1 MCEMCDGGMNAAA
14 DDDSRGD
21 NRWNDDWR
29 NEHDS
34 GTVIRLPEHVSPA
47 FKALIT
53 SAAPAAAAALRRQV
67 LSSDD
72 ELVVSEEERGDPLG
86 EARYCVTPY
95 LVHQYPN
102 RVLLLS
108 TGHCISYCRYCFRR
122 EFTAR
127 SSGFISDEQ
136 IGAVTSYLKTHPEV
150 QEILVSG
157 GDPMSGS
164 FEQIKHLLECL
175 RSVRPDLLLRLC
187 TRAPVFAPELFTEEL
202 MILLRSVRPLWVIAH
217 INHPAELGTAQ
228 RQA

>member
-95 LVHQYPN
+95 LVHQ
-102 RVLLLS
+102 
-108 TGHCISYCRYCFRR
+108 
-122 EFTAR
+122 
-127 SSGFISDEQ
+127 
-136 IGAVTSYLKTHPEV
+136 
-150 QEILVSG
+150 
-157 GDPMSGS
+157 
-164 FEQIKHLLECL
+164 
-175 RSVRPDLLLRLC
+175 
-187 TRAPVFAPELFTEEL
+187 
-202 MILLRSVRPLWVIAH
+202 
-217 INHPAELGTAQ
+217 
-228 RQA
+228 